1 MNSPCFNDAI
11 APHAMYVYSKYP
23 SLILARSGNPLR
35 RRGAPCTSRVAIS
48 GSAKR
53 IQMREGGE
61 RGNEIRTNVFAGRRL
76 KLQFQGACA
85 RHFQSPGGG

>member
-11 APHAMYVYSKYP
+11 APHAMYMYSKYP

-35 RRGAPCTSRVAIS
+35 RRGAPWTSRTAIS

-53 IQMREGGE
+53 IQMGEGGG
-61 RGNEIRTNVFAGRRL
+61 RGNEIRSNSFAGRRF
-76 KLQFQGACA
+76 KFQFQGACA
-85 RHFQSPGGG
+85 RHFESPGGG